1 MYKPLPEKLT
11 IKQSPIHGL
20 GIYTKDNISQ
30 AERLG
35 IIHIRDTRFENDS
48 IRTPLGGYINHSE
61 EPNCEKII
69 IDDLTWIEAKRNIL
83 KDEEITVKYTLYSV
97 ND

>member
-30 AERLG
+30 GERLG

-48 IRTPLGGYINHSE
+48 IRTPLGG
-61 EPNCEKII
+61 
-69 IDDLTWIEAKRNIL
+69 L
-83 KDEEITVKYTLYSV
+83 
-97 ND
+97 